1 MKTLDAQ
8 RTEMMGA
15 TLGAL
20 LASTLTGEY
29 ITFEG
34 DSAYVCGLLEGTYVP
49 RETFFFNC
57 LELSKDIL
65 QPRHISATWIPRE
78 ENGTC
83 DALARR
89 AVEDGRLHLS
99 FLVDMGICTS
109 TLERVLAE
117 F

>member
-1 MKTLDAQ
+1 ML
-8 RTEMMGA
+8 GA

-20 LASTLTGEY
+20 LASTISGKY

-34 DSAYVCGLLEGTYVP
+34 DSAYVCGLLDGTYVP

-57 LELSKDIL
+57 LELTRDFLKLCHWIA
-65 QPRHISATWIPRE
+65 RWIPRE
-78 ENGTC
+78 QNGMC

-89 AVEDGRLHLS
+89 AVEEGRLS
-99 FLVDMGICTS
+99 SNFSIDMGNSTF